1 MGYKQVI
8 IILCLSFFPFG
19 YAYTI
24 QLLNLEQQLYN
35 AQQQLYN
42 VVQQLSNVQQ
52 QLHNSEQQLHNAQQ
66 QLFYITGQLDQQVPE
81 EEQLLYDEQLS
92 DEEQSLYDEQLSD
105 EGQLVYDDQE
115 LAPEK
120 QELYPGSAV
129 TYVLR
134 KTSRFGDYIALYSAA
149 KFLSEKY
156 GIQLLYKR
164 FPFSHLLV
172 MDLCEKKYDKGLLNQ
187 FKKVFPI
194 QTEKDF
200 IKQSNPKRP
209 SLYNICRV
217 GFGFETVCSYAETN
231 ADFCNTLRK
240 MIASIKPL
248 GKFWLPQDRIT
259 VAVHVRKGGG
269 YDRPLSSIQQFDGHL
284 NSVEYTQ
291 TLVGCRPHCAYID
304 QKFPLKFPPDQY
316 YIDQIKKLSEMLGD
330 APLYVYLFTDD
341 PNPIAILEE
350 YEWIIG
356 KPNILFDCQKE
367 ENRHDLN
374 VIEDFFAMTKF
385 DCLIRPQSNFS
396 RGAQLIGKY
405 KIVIHPKKA
414 AWVDGKLI
422 INMVKIVICQED
434 GTFIKASVPVDTKNM
449 NNCSL
454 IKKYFMKAAMSNQ
467 SKKLS

>member
-1 MGYKQVI
+1 MQAKKLIVI
-8 IILCLSFFPFG
+8 LYLSFFLFG
-19 YAYTI
+19 YSYTI
-24 QLLNLEQQLYN
+24 QLPNLEQQLYN
-35 AQQQLYN
+35 TQQQLYN
-42 VVQQLSNVQQ
+42 VEQQLSNVQQ
-52 QLHNSEQQLHNAQQ
+52 QLHDSEQQLHHAQQ
-66 QLFYITGQLDQQVPE
+66 QLFCITEQLFDLDQQMPE
-81 EEQLLYDEQLS
+81 EEQSLCDEQQS
-92 DEEQSLYDEQLSD
+92 DED
-105 EGQLVYDDQE
+105 QLVYDDQE
-115 LAPEK
+115 RVLEE

-164 FPFSHLLV
+164 FPFSHLLA
-172 MDLCEKKYDKGLLNQ
+172 MDLHEKKYDKGLLNQ
-187 FKKVFPI
+187 FKKILPI
-194 QTEKDF
+194 RSEKEF
-200 IKQSNPKRP
+200 IKQADPKQP
-209 SLYNICRV
+209 LLYNICRV
-217 GFGFETVCSYAETN
+217 GFSFEEICAYAETN
-231 ADFCNTLRK
+231 AAFYDTLRK
-240 MIASIKPL
+240 MIAPIKPL
-248 GKFWLPQDRIT
+248 DEFWLPQDRIT

-291 TLVGCRPHCAYID
+291 TVVGCKLYYTYID

-316 YIDQIKKLSEMLGD
+316 YIDQIKKLSTMLND

-341 PNPIAILEE
+341 SNPIAILEE

-356 KPNILFDCQKE
+356 KSNILFNCRRE

-396 RGAQLIGKY
+396 KGVQLIGKH

-414 AWVDGKLI
+414 AWVNGKLI
-422 INMVKIVICQED
+422 INMVNIVICQED
-434 GTFIKASVPVDTKNM
+434 GTIVKASVSVDPG
-449 NNCSL
+449 
-454 IKKYFMKAAMSNQ
+454 I
-467 SKKLS
+467 